1 MGGNESKERGG
12 NEDVIGELFTPF
24 AQCCGPVSSA
34 GTNQYHPI
42 STRSTL
48 PLPFLI
54 VDVLGPFLRRREQ
67 LTNHCDILGSSAN
80 PQSLMAKRRNRHEG
94 ADDMERQLHVGLA
107 RRPDITNSISKVW
120 GWRWCFPV

>member
-42 STRSTL
+42 SPRSTL
-48 PLPFLI
+48 PLPVLI
-54 VDVLGPFLRRREQ
+54 EHFGEQRE
-67 LTNHCDILGSSAN
+67 SA
-80 PQSLMAKRRNRHEG
+80 E
-94 ADDMERQLHVGLA
+94 
-107 RRPDITNSISKVW
+107 PD
-120 GWRWCFPV
+120 GQEEEQA

>member
-42 STRSTL
+42 SPRSTL
-48 PLPFLI
+48 PLSVLI
-54 VDVLGPFLRRREQ
+54 ALKSLRHFGEQRE
-67 LTNHCDILGSSAN
+67 SA
-80 PQSLMAKRRNRHEG
+80 E
-94 ADDMERQLHVGLA
+94 
-107 RRPDITNSISKVW
+107 PD
-120 GWRWCFPV
+120 GQEEEQA